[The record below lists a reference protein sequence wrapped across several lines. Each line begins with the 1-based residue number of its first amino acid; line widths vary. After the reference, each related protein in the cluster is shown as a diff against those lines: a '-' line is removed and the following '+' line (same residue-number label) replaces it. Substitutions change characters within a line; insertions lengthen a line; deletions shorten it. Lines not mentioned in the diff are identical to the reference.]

1 MSLSPATSPIPDE
14 AVFDDVD
21 LNSSS
26 KSVTEVPSGLNK
38 YAVGYRDVRSA
49 PGGPRTNAASW
60 YDGLLGCL
68 KPMMNFMNKTG
79 KPTNLP
85 KDQKGI
91 KKYIT
96 PCRRS
101 REELEVSPPYGLF
114 GFVLKHFLLQ
124 ILKKTPQG
132 PPKYPQSWTPLA
144 HLNYK
149 YK

>member
-1 MSLSPATSPIPDE
+1 MHCSALQLEDENEDDDDIHLSLSPATSPIPDE

-21 LNSSS
+21 LNSS

-49 PGGPRTNAASW
+49 PGGPRNNAATW

-85 KDQKGI
+85 KDQKGTI
-91 KKYIT
+91 YFYKNQSKFSEFICSTMKLCTIT
-96 PCRRS
+96 
-101 REELEVSPPYGLF
+101 
-114 GFVLKHFLLQ
+114 FL
-124 ILKKTPQG
+124 T
-132 PPKYPQSWTPLA
+132 
-144 HLNYK
+144 
-149 YK
+149 